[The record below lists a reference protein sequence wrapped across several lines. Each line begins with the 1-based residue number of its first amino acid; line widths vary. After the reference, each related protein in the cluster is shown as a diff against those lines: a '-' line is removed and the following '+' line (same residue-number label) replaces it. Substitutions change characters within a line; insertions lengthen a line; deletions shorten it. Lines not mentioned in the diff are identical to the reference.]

1 MIILHVPWI
10 PRHQA
15 ASAMMGATLA
25 AAASP
30 LPALAA
36 RVEEE
41 DEGFD
46 LRILAVPRIP
56 SRMEGLS
63 LKNGALMVI
72 SLWIYKDWT
81 RFIVDLLWFNGGWMG
96 LSGDFL
102 WCDGDLTMKYSGFVG
117 FNFLMKNDNNKLWK
131 IQWSVNGVSKGIWY
145 FNGDALGFWWD
156 FNGDSMGFD
165 QDLTM
170 IQWGSNEI

>member
-46 LRILAVPRIP
+46 LRILAVPWIP

-63 LKNGALMVI
+63 RKNGALMVM
-72 SLWIYKDWT
+72 LWSFY
-81 RFIVDLLWFNGGWMG
+81 
-96 LSGDFL
+96 GDFNVI
-102 WCDGDLTMKYSGFVG
+102 K
-117 FNFLMKNDNNKLWK
+117 
-131 IQWSVNGVSKGIWY
+131 
-145 FNGDALGFWWD
+145 
-156 FNGDSMGFD
+156 
-165 QDLTM
+165 
-170 IQWGSNEI
+170 

>member
-1 MIILHVPWI
+1 MSHGFQGAPWV

-46 LRILAVPRIP
+46 LRILAVPWIP

-63 LKNGALMVI
+63 HKNGALMVI
-72 SLWIYKDWT
+72 LWWFNVMKWLNDDWT
-81 RFIVDLLWFNGGWMG
+81 RFIGNILVIYWDLWG
-96 LSGDFL
+96 LMVLNGDFL
-102 WCDGDLTMKYSGFVG
+102 GRNGDLTMK
-117 FNFLMKNDNNKLWK
+117 
-131 IQWSVNGVSKGIWY
+131 
-145 FNGDALGFWWD
+145 
-156 FNGDSMGFD
+156 
-165 QDLTM
+165 
-170 IQWGSNEI
+170 

>member
-1 MIILHVPWI
+1 
-10 PRHQA
+10 
-15 ASAMMGATLA
+15 MMGATLA

-72 SLWIYKDWT
+72 
-81 RFIVDLLWFNGGWMG
+81 
-96 LSGDFL
+96 LS
-102 WCDGDLTMKYSGFVG
+102 
-117 FNFLMKNDNNKLWK
+117 
-131 IQWSVNGVSKGIWY
+131 
-145 FNGDALGFWWD
+145 
-156 FNGDSMGFD
+156 
-165 QDLTM
+165 
-170 IQWGSNEI
+170 

>member
-72 SLWIYKDWT
+72 SLWFNTDWT
-81 RFIVDLLWFNGGWMG
+81 RFIGDLLWFIGGWMSWMG

-117 FNFLMKNDNNKLWK
+117 FNLLMNNHHNDLWRN
-131 IQWSVNGVSKGIWY
+131 QWS
-145 FNGDALGFWWD
+145 FNGDVKGVWYDLMWFIGF
-156 FNGDSMGFD
+156 SMG
-165 QDLTM
+165 L
-170 IQWGSNEI
+170 